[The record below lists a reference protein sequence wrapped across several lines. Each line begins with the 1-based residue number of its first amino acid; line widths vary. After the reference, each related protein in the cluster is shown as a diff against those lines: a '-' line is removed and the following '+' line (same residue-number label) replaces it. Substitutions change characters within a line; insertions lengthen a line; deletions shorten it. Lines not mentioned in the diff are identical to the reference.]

1 MARNDNAIP
10 MEMRPDG
17 LGYAA
22 RLERRQQKEMDR
34 DIDRKMLGISGVG
47 DMGQDQ
53 DPIMDEYLSLE
64 DGNQA
69 RGFFSK
75 YMAFSP
81 FHDAEVGM
89 SVDAN
94 VQAAQLGATL
104 FGRKGKVSGSITR
117 DRDVRFGMSGTS
129 IEGSLNLGKNTRL
142 SGVVAPGEKFAQL
155 RISKR
160 F

>member
-1 MARNDNAIP
+1 MARTLG
-10 MEMRPDG
+10 EMDPSG
-17 LGYAA
+17 IGYAA
-22 RLERRQQKEMDR
+22 RQERMQVEEMNSN
-34 DIDRKMLGISGVG
+34 IDQTLGMSGVG

-69 RGFFSK
+69 SGFFSK
-75 YMAFSP
+75 YMAYSP
-81 FHDAEVGM
+81 FHNIETGL

-94 VQAAQLGATL
+94 VEAARLGATL
-104 FGRKGKVSGSITR
+104 FGRKGKFSGSITR
-117 DRDVRFGMSGTS
+117 DRDLRVGMSGTR
-129 IEGSLNLGKNTRL
+129 IQGNFDLGKNTTI
-142 SGVVAPGEKFAQL
+142 SGMVAPGEKFAQL

>member
-1 MARNDNAIP
+1 MARNL
-10 MEMRPDG
+10 G
-17 LGYAA
+17 L
-22 RLERRQQKEMDR
+22 E
-34 DIDRKMLGISGVG
+34 GVG

-69 RGFFSK
+69 SGFFSK

-81 FHDAEVGM
+81 FHNIETGL

-94 VQAAQLGATL
+94 VEAARLGATL
-104 FGRKGKVSGSITR
+104 FGRKGKVSGSITA
-117 DRDVRFGMSGTS
+117 DRNVRFGMSGTS
-129 IEGSLNLGKNTRL
+129 IQGSLDLGKNTTL
-142 SGVVAPGEKFAQL
+142 SGVVAPGDKFAEL

>member
-1 MARNDNAIP
+1 MARNPTPI
-10 MEMRPDG
+10 EMRPDG
-17 LGYAA
+17 IGYAA
-22 RLERRQQKEMDR
+22 RLERRREAEMNR
-34 DIDRKMLGISGVG
+34 DIDQKTFGMSGVG

-81 FHDAEVGM
+81 FHNIETGLA
-89 SVDAN
+89 VDAN
-94 VQAAQLGATL
+94 VEAARLGATL
-104 FGRKGKVSGSITR
+104 FGRKGKVSGSVTA
-117 DRDVRFGMSGTS
+117 DRNVRFGMSGTS
-129 IEGSLNLGKNTRL
+129 IEGSLDLGKNTRL